1 LSVYINDLLDATRLE
16 TGKLDIELKPA
27 SLKAIIQ
34 RAITMIQPEAAA
46 KKIYLNAELDGNLPN
61 AAVDQ
66 SRILQILTNLLNNA
80 VKFTPE
86 GGSIVVK
93 LGPDPKRPEAV
104 QISITDTGCGIP
116 KDQVE
121 RIFDRLYQVKAGD
134 LAPKGGIGL
143 GLYLCRELVL
153 LHGGNIWV
161 ESELGKGSTFS
172 FVIPQRSL
180 TKGAHVLIVDDE
192 YEIPETLCLALEDKI
207 FRSRR
212 LREELKLCKE

>member
-1 LSVYINDLLDATRLE
+1 
-16 TGKLDIELKPA
+16 
-27 SLKAIIQ
+27 
-34 RAITMIQPEAAA
+34 MIQPEAAA
-46 KKIYLNAELDGNLPN
+46 KKIHLSAELDGNLPN
-61 AAVDQ
+61 AVVDK

-93 LGPDPKRPEAV
+93 LSPNPKRPDHV
-104 QISITDTGCGIP
+104 QISVTDTGCGIP

-121 RIFDRLYQVKAGD
+121 RIFERLYQVKAGD
-134 LAPKGGIGL
+134 ITPQGGIGL

-172 FVIPQRSL
+172 FVIPSQSV
-180 TKGAHVLIVDDE
+180 TKGGHAPIEDDQ
-192 YEIPETLCLALEDKI
+192 YEIRETLRLALEDQNETGFLNNNAKAL
-207 FRSRR
+207 RR
-212 LREELKLCKE
+212 PR